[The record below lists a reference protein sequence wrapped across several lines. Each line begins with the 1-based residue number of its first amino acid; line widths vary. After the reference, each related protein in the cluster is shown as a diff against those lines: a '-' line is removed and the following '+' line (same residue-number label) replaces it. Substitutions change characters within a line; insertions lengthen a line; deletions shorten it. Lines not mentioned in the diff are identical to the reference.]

1 MPFSKV
7 TMQDELSQFL
17 IMYGKAT
24 ESLYGIAQGTWIS
37 NEIIKQSPIW
47 VACSEM
53 YDYGITGTPT
63 GDLVPGSLIDGNHA
77 MTEKF
82 FRGIDTPNMQL
93 FLNSVGNHPPRLA
106 IKAAQSAIAR
116 IVLDGGDRYTD
127 FGLDACGFG
136 LGDRGYLTLPEV
148 SLLADMDEKSVR
160 NAANPK
166 LSDPL
171 KTEQIGKRSLVSI
184 EEARRWLA
192 GRKGFVPTQ
201 QTELKAYRRP
211 YEFNITLTQ
220 DDGKR
225 LMKEAEIESK
235 KTGLSLSLCWEAV
248 TVKFLHDAFQK
259 KEEI

>member
-1 MPFSKV
+1 
-7 TMQDELSQFL
+7 MQEELSQFL
-17 IMYGKAT
+17 TMYGEET
-24 ESLYGIAQGTWIS
+24 ESLYGIAKGTWIS

-53 YDYGITGTPT
+53 YDYGIMGTPT

-77 MTEKF
+77 ITEKF
-82 FRGIDTPNMQL
+82 FRGIDTPAMQL
-93 FLNSVGNHPPRLA
+93 FLNAVGNHPPRLA

-127 FGLDACGFG
+127 FGIDAYGIKF
-136 LGDRGYLTLPEV
+136 GDRGYLTLHEV

-171 KTEQIGKRSLVSI
+171 KTEQIGKRSLVSV
-184 EEARRWLA
+184 EEARRWLP
-192 GRKGFVPTQ
+192 GRKGFVPTHP
-201 QTELKAYRRP
+201 TELKASRPP
-211 YEFNITLTQ
+211 YEFNLTLTQ

-235 KTGLSLSLCWEAV
+235 KTGIPLSICWEAV
-248 TVKFLHDAFQK
+248 AVKFLHSALHK
-259 KEEI
+259 KEEL